1 MPIVGIT
8 VSPAQTRRVS
18 IVSESP
24 RSARFSFPRSLD
36 TEAGDYSGGPS
47 SRPAAPAWVVR
58 YCCFELRGFSGT
70 VIARR
75 PASRRGRKTLSRNL
89 VRLALPQCVISE

>member
-36 TEAGDYSGGPS
+36 TEAGPLFG
-47 SRPAAPAWVVR
+47 RPI
-58 YCCFELRGFSGT
+58 LQT
-70 VIARR
+70 
-75 PASRRGRKTLSRNL
+75 GRSCLGRAVL
-89 VRLALPQCVISE
+89 LL